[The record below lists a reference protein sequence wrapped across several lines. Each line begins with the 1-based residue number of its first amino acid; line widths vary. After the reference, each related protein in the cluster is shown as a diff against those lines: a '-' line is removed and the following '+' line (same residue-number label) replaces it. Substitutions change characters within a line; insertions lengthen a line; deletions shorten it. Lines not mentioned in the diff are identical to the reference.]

1 MQALDSAL
9 NPQKITDATDGPVIS
24 IEPTQD
30 RMALQLHELW
40 PYRELLYFLIWRDV
54 KVRYKQTLIGSAW
67 AIIQPL
73 MTMIVFT
80 LVFGRLANVPS
91 DGVPYPVFSF
101 AALVPWNFFAG
112 ALQRCTTSLVGQSH
126 LILKVYFP
134 RVILPLAATASG
146 LVDFAL
152 AFIVL
157 TGMVLWFG
165 IVPTWSLLALPFFLL
180 LVVLTA
186 IAVGLWL
193 SALNV
198 RYRDVGHAVPFLIQ
212 LWMFASPIA
221 YPLNLVPERWK
232 MLYSINPMVG
242 VVEGFRWA
250 LIGDKTPD
258 LRAIVLGSLVALLIL
273 VGGLIYYNKVERTFA
288 DVV

>member
-9 NPQKITDATDGPVIS
+9 NPETLDDTDGPVIS
-24 IEPTQD
+24 IDPTHD
-30 RMALQLHELW
+30 RLGLQLYELW

-67 AIIQPL
+67 AIIQPV

-80 LVFGRLANVPS
+80 LVFARLANVPS

-112 ALQRCTTSLVGQSH
+112 ALQRCTSSLVGQSH

-152 AFIVL
+152 AFVVL
-157 TGMVLWFG
+157 TGMVIWFG
-165 IVPTWSLLALPFFLL
+165 IVPSWGLLALPFFLL
-180 LVVLTA
+180 LVLITA

-198 RYRDVGHAVPFLIQ
+198 RYRDIGHAVPFLIQ

-221 YPLNLVPERWK
+221 YPVNLVPERWRL
-232 MLYSINPMVG
+232 LYSINPIVG

-250 LIGDKTPD
+250 LAGGKSPD
-258 LRAIVLGSLVALLIL
+258 LRAILLSSLVVMTIL